1 MSRHTAPSM
10 LLRRWMG
17 STPTPDSTTP
27 PRSSSSSLS
36 SSTPPTTDPSNLKYG
51 GTHNGKEVTFKASK
65 SAECDVMEGIRS
77 LKDYMALPPSEYSV
91 LDADAIVRLGEDSF
105 RCQIGSLSFF
115 GYQMTPILYVKVNVD
130 PAQGKSTLNIYKL
143 ELTGSRIA
151 EIANGTFQVKARNV
165 VSYRNTAIS
174 TSKILQS
181 TVSVQVD
188 AQVPRGN
195 MIPLHVLE
203 SGGSLVIKGVLKVM
217 VPRFVK
223 ILAKDYE
230 NWSSGDDSRRAV
242 AQDMPEKLTAPK
254 I

>member
-188 AQVPRGN
+188 AQ
-195 MIPLHVLE
+195 
-203 SGGSLVIKGVLKVM
+203 
-217 VPRFVK
+217 